1 MPKDTTA
8 LKKTALLG
16 ICNIW
21 ICQEQW
27 NTHVHCIILYDLTYQ
42 SKFQFPLQDILHTHK
57 IQTDHKTIPQTLQ
70 LQPETPIC

>member
-8 LKKTALLG
+8 LKESALLV

-21 ICQEQW
+21 TCHVQLNI
-27 NTHVHCIILYDLTYQ
+27 HVHCIILYDLIYQ

-57 IQTDHKTIPQTLQ
+57 IQNDHKATPQTLK